1 MKSYTIECTKGRGIS
16 YKRMIMDATAQK
28 MGYEPEVFSND
39 IYKKLNTPRVI
50 LANMST
56 EIKAMSEVIY
66 GGMPTKN
73 AFFILTL
80 LREDSI
86 DISYEADLKAGLSGD
101 KMNEAVEHVMSVL
114 MRAFRNI
121 SRKDTAET
129 GRSKI

>member
-1 MKSYTIECTKGRGIS
+1 MKSYTIECAKGHGLS
-16 YKRMIMDATAQK
+16 YKRTIMDTTAQK
-28 MGYEPEVFSND
+28 LGYKPEVFNND
-39 IYKKLNTPRVI
+39 LYKKINAPRAI

-56 EIKAMSEVIY
+56 EIKAMSEMIY

-86 DISYEADLKAGLSGD
+86 DISYESDLKAGLSGE
-101 KMNEAVEHVMSVL
+101 KMNETVEHVMSVL
-114 MRAFRNI
+114 MRAFKNI
-121 SRKDTAET
+121 SRKDTADT